1 MMTLRLLLRL
11 EDAAGVRPASGDAE
25 VSAGNLTDFSSSWRT
40 RPACS
45 VAEETHRSSGA
56 TRKER
61 ALVRSGR
68 DGVVKRPGRA
78 AELLQAN
85 DDGE

>member
-1 MMTLRLLLRL
+1 MQHPKWRQQQRLRAATMMTLRLLLRL

-61 ALVRSGR
+61 AAG
-68 DGVVKRPGRA
+68 
-78 AELLQAN
+78 
-85 DDGE
+85 